1 LFSCGFVRR
10 FEPDQVHL
18 KTRRRQKRLRRC
30 RFGGRWCPTAS
41 GTSRQRGRR
50 DPPNH

>member
-30 RFGGRWCPTAS
+30 RFGDAVPYGFRNQSTMRP
-41 GTSRQRGRR
+41 
-50 DPPNH
+50 